1 MRLGCPQA
9 YGLQCHTLR
18 VRVGASGVRVR
29 VRVRVGVRVR
39 VRIRVGGAAS
49 TNAMTLARRD
59 GGSAPPAVRVRK
71 ALELGL
77 GVSG

>member
-1 MRLGCPQA
+1 M
-9 YGLQCHTLR
+9 
-18 VRVGASGVRVR
+18 GVRVR